1 MRVIGADG
9 SQVGIVP
16 THEALRMAEELGL
29 ELVEVNPRAAPPVC
43 KIMDFGKFK
52 YETSKKEKASRKHQS
67 TIVLKEIKLRP
78 KTDEHDFDFKVKHIR
93 RFLSEGNKCKLVVV
107 FRGREI
113 VHPEMGQ
120 VMLDQ
125 VIKAV
130 NDIAM
135 VEQRAM
141 MEGRRMVMTI
151 GPRGGV
157 IRRPGSAP
165 APVTGPGGPGGQ
177 HDRSVAGAARTP
189 GRPRRRRTARRSRRR
204 LPRRHRQLPPPRHR
218 LLLPRHR
225 AGARSGAGA
234 GRCSGGTRAARG
246 PRTVGQAGRRAGQA
260 AQQVLIAG
268 TAPLRRSRRR
278 AGRRGLA
285 LALALCEMLA

>member
-1 MRVIGADG
+1 VIGADG

-78 KTDEHDFDFKVKHIR
+78 KTDEHDFAFKVKHIR

-157 IRRPGSAP
+157 IRPTVPGAPTLPPGPGAPAAGPGGAPESATGGARLGPPPASAAAPTAAAAP
-165 APVTGPGGPGGQ
+165 AP
-177 HDRSVAGAARTP
+177 AAP
-189 GRPRRRRTARRSRRR
+189 VS
-204 LPRRHRQLPPPRHR
+204 
-218 LLLPRHR
+218 
-225 AGARSGAGA
+225 
-234 GRCSGGTRAARG
+234 AAA
-246 PRTVGQAGRRAGQA
+246 PAPA
-260 AQQVLIAG
+260 APAAP
-268 TAPLRRSRRR
+268 TAPKPASPPAPAAKPAAPESAKPLGKS
-278 AGRRGLA
+278 
-285 LALALCEMLA
+285 

>member
-1 MRVIGADG
+1 VPEVRVIGADG
-9 SQVGIVP
+9 GQVGIVP

-93 RFLSEGNKCKLVVV
+93 RFLAEGNKCKLVVV

-157 IRRPGSAP
+157 IRPGAPVAVGPGTGPNPVGTAPSLGARLGPPVAGSPASSGFSAAPGFSAP
-165 APVTGPGGPGGQ
+165 A
-177 HDRSVAGAARTP
+177 AAP
-189 GRPRRRRTARRSRRR
+189 A
-204 LPRRHRQLPPPRHR
+204 
-218 LLLPRHR
+218 
-225 AGARSGAGA
+225 
-234 GRCSGGTRAARG
+234 
-246 PRTVGQAGRRAGQA
+246 
-260 AQQVLIAG
+260 
-268 TAPLRRSRRR
+268 TAPTPAAEPAAS
-278 AGRRGLA
+278 APA
-285 LALALCEMLA
+285 AEPAPPVAAAPKPAAEASKP

>member
-1 MRVIGADG
+1 VRVIAADG
-9 SQVGIVP
+9 GQVGIIP
-16 THEALRMAEELGL
+16 THEALRMAEEQGL

-93 RFLSEGNKCKLVVV
+93 RFLAEGNKCKLVIV

-125 VIKAV
+125 VLKAV
-130 NDIAM
+130 NDVAM

-151 GPRGGV
+151 GPRGGI
-157 IRRPGSAP
+157 IRPPGAPVPGAPTVPGSPIVPGAAPVPGAPAAVPGPAASEPPPAVAVVASSVVAP
-165 APVTGPGGPGGQ
+165 APVASAP
-177 HDRSVAGAARTP
+177 VAAPTKTAAP
-189 GRPRRRRTARRSRRR
+189 KS
-204 LPRRHRQLPPPRHR
+204 
-218 LLLPRHR
+218 
-225 AGARSGAGA
+225 
-234 GRCSGGTRAARG
+234 
-246 PRTVGQAGRRAGQA
+246 
-260 AQQVLIAG
+260 
-268 TAPLRRSRRR
+268 
-278 AGRRGLA
+278 
-285 LALALCEMLA
+285 

>member
-1 MRVIGADG
+1 VRVIGADG

-16 THEALRMAEELGL
+16 THEALRMAEEQGL

-157 IRRPGSAP
+157 IRPGIVVPGAPGQPPVPGAALLGPPPLGARLGPPPGGAAPAVPAPAVPAPAVPGAAAPVVGVPVAAAPAPAAAPATFAPAAVAPAPAP
-165 APVTGPGGPGGQ
+165 APVAPAPKP
-177 HDRSVAGAARTP
+177 AAAEP
-189 GRPRRRRTARRSRRR
+189 AK
-204 LPRRHRQLPPPRHR
+204 
-218 LLLPRHR
+218 
-225 AGARSGAGA
+225 
-234 GRCSGGTRAARG
+234 
-246 PRTVGQAGRRAGQA
+246 
-260 AQQVLIAG
+260 
-268 TAPLRRSRRR
+268 PLSKS
-278 AGRRGLA
+278 
-285 LALALCEMLA
+285 